1 MNKLLSTIFLILI
14 IILGIL
20 SLIFVI
26 KMTWFPP
33 TPMGMMMGK
42 HMMLHHMF
50 FWFSQMMIICFLF
63 LTLILIIWRI
73 MNRNKDKK

>member
-1 MNKLLSTIFLILI
+1 
-14 IILGIL
+14 
-20 SLIFVI
+20 
-26 KMTWFPP
+26 MTWFPP